1 MSVGYSFKFFFRP
14 FLVKLVKSE
23 TESKSILGIKLFGSP
38 LRNQTL
44 DTQPT
49 TTKTFI
55 PSQCGKD
62 FLENFQNGLSLTWFG
77 NLPKQ
82 SERSLQCAD
91 EAKSIDLSRTNK

>member
-1 MSVGYSFKFFFRP
+1 METNCNSMSVGYSFKFFFRP

-62 FLENFQNGLSLTWFG
+62 FIENFQNGLSSSHLIWKFTQTIRAQ
-77 NLPKQ
+77 L
-82 SERSLQCAD
+82 RMC
-91 EAKSIDLSRTNK
+91 R